1 MKLTDKK
8 RKDILDAAILEFR
21 EQGFPAARVNR
32 IAELAEVSKR
42 TLYKHFESKE
52 LLFQA
57 ITDILL
63 DEIAAAPKL
72 RYAPDEPL
80 RDQLVAAVRDYVT
93 HLTGDHYMGLN
104 RLVMSELLRDQKLAQ
119 AFLTKA
125 ALQDGPISSLIGDAM
140 RSGALR
146 RADPGIATG
155 QLLSMVKHF
164 LVWPVFLTG
173 AKPDLDADAVIGDCV
188 QMFLAFYRTDGLTAE
203 TRPGPVGNP

>member
-8 RKDILDAAILEFR
+8 RKDILDAAIREFR

-63 DEIAAAPKL
+63 DEIAAMPK
-72 RYAPDEPL
+72 RHYVPDAPL
-80 RDQLVAAVRDYVT
+80 REQLIVAVTGYVA
-93 HLTGDHYMGLN
+93 HLSHAHYMGLS
-104 RLVMSELLRDQKLAQ
+104 RLVMSELLRDQALAQ
-119 AFLTKA
+119 AFSARA
-125 ALQDGPISSLIGDAM
+125 AAQDGPITTMIAAAM
-140 RSGALR
+140 EAGALR
-146 RADPGIATG
+146 QAEAGFASG

-164 LVWPVFLTG
+164 LVWPQLLLG
-173 AKPDLDADAVIGDCV
+173 AKAEVDPAIVIADCV
-188 QMFLAFYRTDGLTAE
+188 DMFLAHYGQDGIKT
-203 TRPGPVGNP
+203 